1 VTALLRLL
9 FLVPIGYIAA
19 IVAAG
24 FMMAFGLFGYDQDPE
39 VIGYFVASVIIWTF
53 WAGALA
59 FVPAIIA
66 IVLAEAF
73 GWRSILY
80 YLAVG
85 GGIALFGERLV
96 DHYHS
101 LDFAD
106 QRTVVMLAAGF
117 VGGFAYWL
125 IAGRL
130 AGTGSEPV
138 TPDSRLP
145 SREAAAPPPP
155 YPPSSSSGSGA

>member
-1 VTALLRLL
+1 VTTLLRLL

-24 FMMAFGLFGYDQDPE
+24 FMMAFGLFGYEPDPE
-39 VIGYFVASVIIWTF
+39 HQFFFTASVVVWTF
-53 WAGALA
+53 WAGAVA
-59 FVPAIIA
+59 FVPAIVA

-80 YLAVG
+80 WLAVG
-85 GGIALFGERLV
+85 GGIGLLAERV
-96 DHYHS
+96 AGRYHS
-101 LDFAD
+101 LDFSD
-106 QRTVVMLAAGF
+106 RRTIVLLAAGF

-130 AGTGSEPV
+130 AGLES
-138 TPDSRLP
+138 
-145 SREAAAPPPP
+145 
-155 YPPSSSSGSGA
+155 PSSAHPRESGDPGATSNAGTPGP

>member
-1 VTALLRLL
+1 MTTLLRLL

-24 FMMAFGLFGYDQDPE
+24 FMMAFGLFGYEPDPE
-39 VIGYFVASVIIWTF
+39 HQFFFTASVVVWTF
-53 WAGALA
+53 WAGAVA
-59 FVPAIIA
+59 FVPAIVA

-80 YLAVG
+80 WLAVG
-85 GGIALFGERLV
+85 GGIGLVAERV
-96 DHYHS
+96 AGRYHS

-106 QRTVVMLAAGF
+106 RRTIVLLAAGF

-125 IAGRL
+125 IVGRL
-130 AGTGSEPV
+130 AGTGSEP
-138 TPDSRLP
+138 T
-145 SREAAAPPPP
+145 
-155 YPPSSSSGSGA
+155 PPSPAPRASDSPPEQA